1 MEKWIGAINLFG
13 REKWSVR
20 GITFP
25 RQRKSRVER
34 KTKMN
39 ESSTKDGVKEVTLE
53 SWVEFFGFTNKYF
66 SEAPMLIYR
75 GQANYY
81 WPLESSLD
89 RLQKRY
95 SFRKSFSGANPSF
108 FTSPPLSPEQ
118 HLNAFK
124 RALRGRRGLNPQ
136 PLIEEDDYWALG
148 QHHGLATPLLD
159 LTRSPYVALFFAF
172 EHEKIIL
179 DDKMSEPEYR
189 GVYALSAE
197 SIMHDKRSRKCDSP
211 VRIISPNSDD
221 NFRLISQ
228 EALFAK
234 LPQEIDLESYI
245 SKHFS
250 GEKDSSARFYKIKIP
265 NKDRDDCLGAL
276 NKMNINYMTLFPDID
291 GAARHVN
298 SLWQPGH
305 EDSIA
310 YV

>member
-1 MEKWIGAINLFG
+1 MF
-13 REKWSVR
+13 V
-20 GITFP
+20 
-25 RQRKSRVER
+25 
-34 KTKMN
+34 
-39 ESSTKDGVKEVTLE
+39 
-53 SWVEFFGFTNKYF
+53 
-66 SEAPMLIYR
+66 YR
-75 GQANYY
+75 GQENYD

-89 RLQKRY
+89 RLRKKY
-95 SFRKSFSGANPSF
+95 PYRKSFRGANPQF
-108 FTSPPLSPEQ
+108 FTSSPLSPEQ

-124 RALRGRRGLNPQ
+124 HALRGRRGSNPQ
-136 PLIEEDDYWALG
+136 PLTEDDDYWALG

-179 DDKMSEPEYR
+179 DDKMSEPDFR

-197 SIMHDKRSRKCDSP
+197 SIMHDKRSSECDKP
-211 VRIISPNSDD
+211 VRIISPKSDD

-234 LPQEIDLESYI
+234 LPENTDLERYI
-245 SKHFS
+245 REHFS
-250 GEKDSSARFYKIKIP
+250 GEEHPFAIFYKIKIP
-265 NKDRDDCLGAL
+265 SKDRDDCLVAL
-276 NKMNINYMTLFPDID
+276 NKMNINYMTLFPDVY
-291 GAARHVN
+291 GAAMHVN